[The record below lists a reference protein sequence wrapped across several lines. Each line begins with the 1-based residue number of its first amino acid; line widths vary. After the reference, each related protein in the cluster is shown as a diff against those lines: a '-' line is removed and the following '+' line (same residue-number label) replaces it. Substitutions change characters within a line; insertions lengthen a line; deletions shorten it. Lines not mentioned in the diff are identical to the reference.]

1 MIKDKVSINI
11 ISSFNHANFIG
22 LLENN
27 NDFKWQI
34 NDSNY
39 NQIFQIL
46 SDRKLNIWK
55 KKSDISLIWS
65 TPESI
70 SPEFKKL
77 LNHEKHAKNM
87 KNPKNM
93 KIPRNMK
100 IPKKHEKSKK
110 QFREILLLSFTLFL
124 TSKNT
129 KKLLPTHYYFA
140 FLYVCWDSFPLARAS
155 R

>member
-1 MIKDKVSINI
+1 MKKDKVSINI

-22 LLENN
+22 LLRNN

-77 LNHEKHAKNM
+77 LNHEKAN
-87 KNPKNM
+87 
-93 KIPRNMK
+93 
-100 IPKKHEKSKK
+100 
-110 QFREILLLSFTLFL
+110 
-124 TSKNT
+124 KNT
-129 KKLLPTHYYFA
+129 IKPFTAPFIKPTVSS
-140 FLYVCWDSFPLARAS
+140 LTTVR
-155 R
+155 

>member
-55 KKSDISLIWS
+55 KK
-65 TPESI
+65 
-70 SPEFKKL
+70 K
-77 LNHEKHAKNM
+77 
-87 KNPKNM
+87 
-93 KIPRNMK
+93 
-100 IPKKHEKSKK
+100 
-110 QFREILLLSFTLFL
+110 
-124 TSKNT
+124 
-129 KKLLPTHYYFA
+129 
-140 FLYVCWDSFPLARAS
+140 
-155 R
+155 